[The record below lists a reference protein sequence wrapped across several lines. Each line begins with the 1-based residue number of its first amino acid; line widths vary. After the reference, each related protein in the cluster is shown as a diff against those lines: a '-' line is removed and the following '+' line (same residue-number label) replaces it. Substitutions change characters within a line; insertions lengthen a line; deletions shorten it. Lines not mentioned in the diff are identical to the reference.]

1 MEKRTQVVVYGSS
14 LNMATVTASL
24 NADQSLEVICV
35 DPRSPTAPQYL
46 RELNPAVIAFDLNDP
61 PQTMEAIL
69 LRKRPEVLLIGVD
82 PTNDEILVLS
92 SRQQQARS
100 ASDLIGVIQGYSQ
113 SVQRRC
119 K

>member
-1 MEKRTQVVVYGSS
+1 VEKRTQVVVYGNS
-14 LNMATVTASL
+14 LNLATVTASL
-24 NADQSLEVICV
+24 NADQGLEVICV
-35 DPRSPTAPQYL
+35 DPRSPTARQYL

-69 LRKRPEVLLIGVD
+69 LRDRPEALLIGVD

-92 SRQQQARS
+92 RRLQQARS
-100 ASDLIGVIQGYSQ
+100 ASDLINVIQEYSQ